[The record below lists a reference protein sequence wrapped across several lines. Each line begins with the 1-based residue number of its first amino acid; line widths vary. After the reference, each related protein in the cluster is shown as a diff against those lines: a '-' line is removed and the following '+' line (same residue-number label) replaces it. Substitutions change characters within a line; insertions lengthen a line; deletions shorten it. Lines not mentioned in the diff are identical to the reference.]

1 VRSLVSRET
10 ASGGRTA
17 GCARRGCIK
26 LPRSGFVQQFIQA
39 EAASRLGLIQALG
52 RTLTALSSSQ
62 TKFNRDLFLFI
73 LGKTYT
79 REQINAALGGST
91 QACIPTL
98 NGLVLSVCVT
108 PELNPRAPSEILC
121 GVGPIMARTGAML
134 AAASYKVPFFIKRR
148 VNKWEYMG
156 LYLSVDS
163 YAAGARFNEM
173 VNGSGRSPNDVS
185 LAIDLQPWG

>member
-1 VRSLVSRET
+1 MAISHRLPMAGRALPCGIVAALCWLPGFAFGIVAGGLLRGF
-10 ASGGRTA
+10 SGR
-17 GCARRGCIK
+17 CARGG
-26 LPRSGFVQQFIQA
+26 S
-39 EAASRLGLIQALG
+39 
-52 RTLTALSSSQ
+52 LSPSQ
-62 TKFNRDLFLFI
+62 TKFKRDLLLFI
-73 LGKTYT
+73 IGKTYT

-98 NGLVLSVCVT
+98 NGLVLAVCVT
-108 PELNPRAPSEILC
+108 PELNPRAPSELLC

-156 LYLSVDS
+156 LYRSVDS
-163 YAAGARFNEM
+163 HASGARLNEM

-185 LAIDLQPWG
+185 LAIDLHP